1 MVNALPGTGTE
12 PGGGQPAFARGGALI
27 EDSPT
32 NAPRLV
38 TTTAQ
43 SSDAPPRDGRQIPA
57 WLVARLRRHGLLGP
71 LLRRELVAE
80 AVAGT
85 ALSEEQMKPQIAQ
98 YLRQNKL
105 ETPEALA
112 SHLRAQ
118 GLLEEDLRWQLELP
132 LRVQHTARER
142 FLDQAEKR
150 FLERKEALDEAV
162 YSLIRVQDAF
172 LARELYLQVMNGE
185 SEFSELAVRYG
196 EGPEKANR
204 GLVGPKPLIQA
215 HPLLRER
222 LRSSQ
227 PGELLEPFSIE
238 QWWLLVRLEESRQA
252 TFTEAV
258 ATQMCI
264 ELFDQ
269 SINEEALR
277 RLQALIG
284 MPGDHS

>member
-1 MVNALPGTGTE
+1 M
-12 PGGGQPAFARGGALI
+12 

-38 TTTAQ
+38 STTTQ
-43 SSDAPPRDGRQIPA
+43 SSDGTPGGGGQIPA

-80 AVAGT
+80 AVAST
-85 ALSEEQMKPQIAQ
+85 ALSGEQLKSHVTQ

-112 SHLRAQ
+112 SHLRDQ
-118 GLLEEDLRWQLELP
+118 GLLEDDLRWQLELP
-132 LRVQHTARER
+132 LRVQLAARER

-150 FLERKEALDEAV
+150 FLERKQALDQV
-162 YSLIRVQDAF
+162 TYSLIRVQDAF

-185 SEFSELAVRYG
+185 SDFSELAVRYG
-196 EGPEKANR
+196 EGPEKENR
-204 GLVGPKPLIQA
+204 GIVGPKPLIQA
-215 HPLLRER
+215 HPQLRER
-222 LRSSQ
+222 LRSSR

-238 QWWLLVRLEESRQA
+238 PWWLLVRLEESRPA
-252 TFTEAV
+252 TFSDAV
-258 ATQMCI
+258 ATQMCV
-264 ELFDQ
+264 ELFEQ
-269 SINEEALR
+269 SINEETMR

-284 MPGDHS
+284 MPGEHS

>member
-1 MVNALPGTGTE
+1 M
-12 PGGGQPAFARGGALI
+12 

-32 NAPRLV
+32 NAPMLV

-43 SSDAPPRDGRQIPA
+43 SSDATPREGRQIPA

-132 LRVQHTARER
+132 LRVQLTARER

-150 FLERKEALDEAV
+150 FLERKEALDQAV

-204 GLVGPKPLIQA
+204 GVVGPKPLIQA

-238 QWWLLVRLEESRQA
+238 QWWLLVRLEEKREA

-258 ATQMCI
+258 TTQMCV